1 MALAGVGALSRTSGS
16 CGLESRMGAFDDHT
30 VPPEALSWSPGIAT
44 RPHFHIQSDEP
55 LALAVRRVIL
65 EQVLHGLQ
73 IQNPGHGSST
83 DRDHDFDHSVHE
95 LRKSIKRTRAVLRL
109 VRSEIGEKR
118 YQHENT
124 LLRDTARMWGPTR
137 DAVVLAKLAEQVF
150 PELELDDHVKDDIVT
165 TLRIRAEASTRAA
178 RLDQQR
184 FTDTAVALHGFAG
197 RIYAVPTEGPGSI
210 PDTWDSIEP
219 GISLLARRV
228 VRRRDKAVAKPTTER
243 LHAWRRSAKYL
254 GYLTSLLHVE
264 PSDSDIARA
273 RSQSA
278 RNGHG
283 EDPLLERHELLSQLG
298 SLLGDDHDLAVL
310 IETLGRDPLLLP
322 DSVNAAHLFW
332 ELTQLRRELQAKAFE
347 VGEKLGDTKSIVATI
362 SAAWRGDQSVK

>member
-1 MALAGVGALSRTSGS
+1 MTPPRFGDLSRTSRS
-16 CGLESRMGAFDDHT
+16 CGLELRMGAFDDHT
-30 VPPEALSWSPGIAT
+30 VPPEALSWSSGIAT

-65 EQVLHGLQ
+65 EQVFHGLQ
-73 IQNPGHGSST
+73 IQHPGRGNSN
-83 DRDHDFDHSVHE
+83 DRDHGFDQSVHE
-95 LRKSIKRTRAVLRL
+95 LRKSIKRARAVLRL

-118 YQHENT
+118 YRHENT

-137 DAVVLAKLAEQVF
+137 DAVVLAKLAEKVF

-178 RLDQQR
+178 RLDEQR
-184 FTDTAVALHGFAG
+184 LTDTAVALHGFAG

-283 EDPLLERHELLSQLG
+283 EDPLLELHELLSQLG

>member
-1 MALAGVGALSRTSGS
+1 MALAGFGDLSRTSGS
-16 CGLESRMGAFDDHT
+16 CGLESRMGAFEDHI
-30 VPPEALSWSPGIAT
+30 VPPEALSWSSGIDT

-65 EQVLHGLQ
+65 EQVFHGLQ
-73 IQNPGHGSST
+73 IQHPGRGNSN
-83 DRDHDFDHSVHE
+83 DRDHGFDQSVHE

-118 YQHENT
+118 YRHENT

-137 DAVVLAKLAEQVF
+137 DAVVLAKLAEKVF

-178 RLDQQR
+178 RLDEQR
-184 FTDTAVALHGFAG
+184 LTDTAVALHGFAG

-254 GYLTSLLHVE
+254 GYQAGLLL
-264 PSDSDIARA
+264 PDSDT
-273 RSQSA
+273 RSSA
-278 RNGHG
+278 ESPQHDRGRG
-283 EDPLLERHELLSQLG
+283 TLSELRDQITQLG
-298 SLLGDDHDLAVL
+298 TLLGDDHDLAVL
-310 IETLGRDPLLLP
+310 IEMLGRDPLLVP
-322 DSVNAAHLFW
+322 ESVNASHLLW
-332 ELTQLRRELQAKAFE
+332 ELTQLRRDLQAQAFE
-347 VGEKLGDTKSIVATI
+347 IGGQLGDAKRIVDK
-362 SAAWRGDQSVK
+362 AADAWHLCGEN